1 MHDQPNPRER
11 RTAERTRYPGIAKI
25 HAPGCGWQ
33 GARCTCTPRFKAE
46 VYSAREG
53 KKIRRNFDSL
63 GAAKTWRE
71 DAAGAVRQGRMRAP
85 TTTTLREAADTL
97 IAGMRDGSVL
107 DRSGKPYKP
116 STIRGYERVLRLRVL
131 PALGHVR
138 LSGLERRD
146 VQRLV
151 DRWRAD
157 GLSAST
163 VQNSLNPLQVIG
175 RRAIRDGDLAIDP
188 TDNLEL
194 PSARGRRERIA
205 SREEAAALI
214 AAVSDDDRALWA
226 TAFHAGLR
234 RGELRALRW
243 GDVDFEARVIR
254 VERGW
259 DDDEGEQDG
268 KSRAARRT
276 VPILDGLRP
285 HLAAHKLR
293 TGRSA
298 DDLVFGRTAS
308 EPFIPSTVRRHA
320 LDAWKAANHRAT
332 EAAEREGQEVEPAT
346 LLAPIALHEARH
358 TCASTF
364 IAAGVNAKVIQTIMG
379 HASIVMTFDVY
390 GHLMRDGLDD
400 AARLA
405 NAYGAAAEG
414 GT

>member
-1 MHDQPNPRER
+1 MSAEG
-11 RTAERTRYPGIAKI
+11 RTTEKTRYPGIAKI
-25 HAPGCGWQ
+25 HARGCGWQ

-46 VYSAREG
+46 VYSTREG
-53 KKIRRNFDSL
+53 KKIRKNFDSL
-63 GAAKTWRE
+63 GAARTWRQ

-85 TTTTLREAADTL
+85 TTTTLREAAEAL

-116 STIRGYERVLRLRVL
+116 STTRGYERVLRLRVL

-138 LSGLERRD
+138 LSSLERRD
-146 VQRLV
+146 VQHLA

-188 TDNLEL
+188 TDGLEL
-194 PSARGRRERIA
+194 PTARGRRERVA
-205 SREEAAALI
+205 SRDEAAALI
-214 AAVSDDDRALWA
+214 AALPQDDRALWA

-243 GDVDFEARVIR
+243 ADVDFEARVIR

-259 DDDEGEQDG
+259 DDDEGEQEG
-268 KSRAARRT
+268 KSRAARRA
-276 VPILDGLRP
+276 VPILDALRP

-293 TGRSA
+293 TGRGG
-298 DDLVFGRTAS
+298 DDLVFGRKAS
-308 EPFIPSTVRRHA
+308 EPFIPSTVRRRA
-320 LDAWKAANHRAT
+320 LDGWKAANDRA
-332 EAAEREGQEVEPAT
+332 ADGAERLE
-346 LLAPIALHEARH
+346 PIALHEARH

-364 IAAGVNAKVIQTIMG
+364 IAAGANPKVIQTVMG
-379 HASIVMTFDVY
+379 HASIQMTFDVY

-400 AARLA
+400 AARMVNDYLA
-405 NAYGAAAEG
+405 RASTEAGR
-414 GT
+414 

>member
-1 MHDQPNPRER
+1 MPP
-11 RTAERTRYPGIAKI
+11 
-25 HAPGCGWQ
+25 
-33 GARCTCTPRFKAE
+33 ARCVRGACGRRRPPRC
-46 VYSAREG
+46 
-53 KKIRRNFDSL
+53 
-63 GAAKTWRE
+63 
-71 DAAGAVRQGRMRAP
+71 
-85 TTTTLREAADTL
+85 EAADAL
-97 IAGMRDGSVL
+97 IAGMRDGSGL

-116 STIRGYERVLRLRVL
+116 STTRGYERVLRLRVL

-151 DRWRAD
+151 DRWRAE

-163 VQNSLNPLQVIG
+163 VQNSINPLQVIG

-188 TDNLEL
+188 TDGLEL
-194 PSARGRRERIA
+194 PTTRGRRDRVA

-214 AAVSDDDRALWA
+214 AAVPEDDRALGA

-268 KSRAARRT
+268 KSRAARRA
-276 VPILDGLRP
+276 VPILDALRP

-293 TGRSA
+293 TGRSD

-308 EPFIPSTVRRHA
+308 EPFIPSTVRRRA
-320 LDAWKAANHRAT
+320 LDAWEAANDRAT
-332 EAAEREGQEVEPAT
+332 EAAEREGRKVEPSQ

-364 IAAGVNAKVIQTIMG
+364 IAAGANPKVIQTVMG
-379 HASIVMTFDVY
+379 HASIQMTFD
-390 GHLMRDGLDD
+390 
-400 AARLA
+400 
-405 NAYGAAAEG
+405 
-414 GT
+414 